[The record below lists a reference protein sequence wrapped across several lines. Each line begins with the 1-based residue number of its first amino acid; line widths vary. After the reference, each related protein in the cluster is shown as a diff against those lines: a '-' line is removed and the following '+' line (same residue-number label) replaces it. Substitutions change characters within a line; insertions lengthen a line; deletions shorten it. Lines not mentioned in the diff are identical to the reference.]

1 VGAKFHHYCCILLYI
16 TTATY
21 IAMQSWLM
29 LKFVGV
35 CKANMLMIMTTNKHK
50 QEQCACDYIKSVTDR
65 WTQLD
70 KDG

>member
-1 VGAKFHHYCCILLYI
+1 
-16 TTATY
+16 
-21 IAMQSWLM
+21 MQSWLM

-50 QEQCACDYIKSVTDR
+50 QEQCACDYIKSVTVR